1 MALLLYSSS
10 APYRSVNARGQA
22 AIADMDYANTRLF
35 YNGLYYPDETA
46 ANTAI
51 GATKSGIT
59 RVMGTTTPF
68 TGFNQSEL
76 SGYITATTAASG
88 SGTETVLQL
97 DDGSEAN
104 RIRLEYD
111 WSNSTLYSYITI
123 SSSSTK
129 TSLGTVAANTQ
140 FTVSFSASSGKL
152 GFCATKSGGYTK
164 YSAIASLPAF
174 SKLRIGRS
182 FTGNTWTGTIQRWVI
197 YADRDAWGNALMSEG
212 DSYMGGSTG
221 VGNPLKTLG
230 RTLSTHGGGL
240 GGSTPENNTSNNA
253 SDIGEVGRLI
263 AYDDFFDNTA
273 VFWDGNAPGQSFTS
287 TSSSTSEADRY
298 LDVVWT
304 GLKSYKNFVIVA
316 PMVIRITGVSE
327 NFNIVVRE
335 RMLLRWPTQTVD
347 WMTVLPN
354 DGTYVDET
362 EKLGY
367 DGVTD
372 VSTEGHLNATALAA
386 MATAINSN
394 LTGRGL

>member
-1 MALLLYSSS
+1 MPVLLYSSS

-68 TGFNQSEL
+68 TGFNQSEM

-129 TSLGTVAANTQ
+129 TALGTVSANTQ

-164 YSAIASLPAF
+164 YSAIASLPTL
-174 SKLRIGRS
+174 SKLRIG
-182 FTGNTWTGTIQRWVI
+182 
-197 YADRDAWGNALMSEG
+197 NALRSEG